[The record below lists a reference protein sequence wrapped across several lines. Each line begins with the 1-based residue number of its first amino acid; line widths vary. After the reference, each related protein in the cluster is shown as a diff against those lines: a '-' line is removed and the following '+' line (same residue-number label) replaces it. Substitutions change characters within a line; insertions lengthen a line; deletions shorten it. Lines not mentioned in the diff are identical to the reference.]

1 MRGADYSIPVGTAFS
16 LSGIGSDPDTEDVL
30 TLREQNDSEDMQ
42 TPLQPSPVLAG
53 PLFRSRAGT

>member
-30 TLREQNDSEDMQ
+30 TLRNKM
-42 TPLQPSPVLAG
+42 TVRTCKL
-53 PLFRSRAGT
+53 LFSRAQY